1 MTHQVAAVYV
11 PHAHEIAAA
20 AAAAAAEAA
29 VQCTQMESED
39 IM

>member
-1 MTHQVAAVYV
+1 MMHQVAAVCV

-20 AAAAAAEAA
+20 AAEAA
-29 VQCTQMESED
+29 VQCTRMESED

>member
-1 MTHQVAAVYV
+1 MTHQVAAVCV

-20 AAAAAAEAA
+20 AAAEVA
-29 VQCTQMESED
+29 VPCTRMESED